1 MDPPPEQP
9 DHRPLTPLNIHEE
22 RDIGTDGPAY
32 ISSNDSI
39 DSLPHEQ
46 QESLIK
52 SSRSQNIGAAVES
65 ASKRCS
71 RIGLD
76 LMVAVGLVA
85 SIVQF
90 EIC

>member
-1 MDPPPEQP
+1 M
-9 DHRPLTPLNIHEE
+9 PLNIHEE

-52 SSRSQNIGAAVES
+52 SSWSQNIGAAVER
-65 ASKRCS
+65 ASKQHS
-71 RIGLD
+71 RTGLD
-76 LMVAVGLVA
+76 LLAADGLVA
-85 SIVQF
+85 STLSI
-90 EIC
+90 